1 VVCGSVVRATADNA
15 MLGRFTLGAA
25 SPAVWLQRIEAV
37 GPGST
42 GCEGLALDA
51 DGRVAFAGYAF
62 YGETSFEPLVGR
74 LAADGEILWSGRVP
88 ANEGFLADF
97 AEGVALD
104 AAGDLLVVGGTENGT
119 NGQQLWVGR
128 VRG

>member
-1 VVCGSVVRATADNA
+1 MRASADNA

-42 GCEGLALDA
+42 GCEDLALDA
-51 DGRVAFAGYAF
+51 DGRVAFTGYAF
-62 YGETSFEPLVGR
+62 YGDTAFDPMIGR
-74 LAADGEILWSGRVP
+74 LAADGELLWSGRVT

-97 AEGVALD
+97 GEGIVLD
-104 AAGDLLVVGGTENGT
+104 EMGDAIVVGGTESGSNGVR
-119 NGQQLWVGR
+119 LWVGR